1 MIYIFTALYSEAHCM
16 IRQFHLTKILE
27 NTHFQ
32 QFSNESEQIL
42 LTVCGVG
49 EIAAATAVSSVCTKY
64 PPARSDFLLNV
75 GSCGC
80 AEKQTGV
87 FLIHKLIEQA
97 TGKTFYPDILFRHE
111 FDEATLVT
119 NMVPWKNPEDET
131 NSHMKIQIGESSD
144 KVMYNMRAE
153 KFSDKAMYDM
163 EAAAIYQ
170 SGSCF
175 FAPYQMIFLKVISD
189 SGESVR
195 LSDRYIKD
203 MMECYKEKICAFIR
217 QLMQITKQESMTA
230 LNRQFP
236 NEHANGQWFHNLCAD
251 LRCSK
256 AMEDSLSK
264 YLHYAALAGIDYKAA
279 VQRMYEEKKLPCKDK
294 KEGKKRFE
302 EFKQQLL

>member
-32 QFSNESEQIL
+32 QFINESEQIL

-49 EIAAATAVSSVCTKY
+49 EIAAAAAVSSVCTKY
-64 PPARSDFLLNV
+64 PPARSDFLLNI
-75 GSCGC
+75 GSCAC
-80 AEKQTGV
+80 AEKHTGV
-87 FLIHKLIEQA
+87 FLVHKLIEQA

-111 FDEATLVT
+111 FEEATLVT
-119 NMVPWKNPEDET
+119 NMVPWKNPENEIY
-131 NSHMKIQIGESSD
+131 SQMKRQIGEASE
-144 KVMYNMRAE
+144 KV
-153 KFSDKAMYDM
+153 MYDM
-163 EAAAIYQ
+163 EACAIYQ

-175 FAPYQMIFLKVISD
+175 FAPHQMIFLKVISD

-203 MMECYKEKICAFIR
+203 LMECYKEKICAFIR

-264 YLHYAALAGIDYKAA
+264 YLHYASLAGIDYKAA
-279 VQRMYEEKKLPCKDK
+279 IQRMYEEKKLPCKDK